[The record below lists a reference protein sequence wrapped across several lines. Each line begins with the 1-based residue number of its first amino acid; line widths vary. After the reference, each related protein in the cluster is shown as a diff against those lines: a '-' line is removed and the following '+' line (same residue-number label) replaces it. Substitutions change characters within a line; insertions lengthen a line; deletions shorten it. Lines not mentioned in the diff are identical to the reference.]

1 MNWFL
6 SQMSRVDKFSVGDII
21 VTPFEHDRSWYR
33 ARISEIL
40 EGDQIDVYYVDFGD
54 SGVVSMDSVKA
65 IRQDV
70 DSKCKCLYLE
80 RHGRVYIDSQAY
92 R

>member
-1 MNWFL
+1 
-6 SQMSRVDKFSVGDII
+6 MSRVDKFSVGDII

-54 SGVVSMDSVKA
+54 SGIVSMDSVKA
-65 IRQDV
+65 IRQDF
-70 DSKCKCLYLE
+70 DSKWQLFYSEK
-80 RHGRVYIDSQAY
+80 HGWVYIDSDVY
-92 R
+92 M